1 MAAVA
6 STAQFARGAMG
17 SMSLIA
23 AYLKGLEDALSPAL
37 RGILW
42 RVLGLGLA
50 LSALIV
56 WGAYQGL
63 GFAPSTGWE
72 WLDETIRIAG
82 GVLTTIGLFF
92 LFPVMM
98 TTLQSIFLDEAA
110 AKVARRDYPA
120 DPSGREIGFVEG
132 LASGVKFLILAL
144 VLNLV
149 ALPLQIV
156 GLFLP
161 LLNLL
166 VFLALNGYLVGRE
179 YFEQVA
185 MRHATATEAARLRRS
200 RRLLVF
206 GAGLLGTAL
215 MVVPIVNL
223 IAPLVT
229 VAAMVHLERGVRL
242 GPARGN

>member
-1 MAAVA
+1 
-6 STAQFARGAMG
+6 
-17 SMSLIA
+17 MSLIA
-23 AYLKGLEDALSPAL
+23 AYLKGLEDALSPPL
-37 RGILW
+37 RAILW
-42 RVLGLGLA
+42 RVLGLGVV
-50 LSALIV
+50 LSILIV

-82 GVLTTIGLFF
+82 GILTTVGLFF
-92 LFPVMM
+92 LFPLIM
-98 TTLQSIFLDEAA
+98 TTLQSLFLDEAA
-110 AKVARRDYPA
+110 AKVATRDYPA
-120 DPSGREIGFVEG
+120 DAPGREIGFVEG
-132 LASGVKFLILAL
+132 GISGVRFLILAL

-156 GLFLP
+156 GLVVP

-166 VFLALNGYLVGRE
+166 VFLGLNGYLVGRE

-185 MRHATATEAARLRRS
+185 MRHASATVSARIRRDN
-200 RRLLVF
+200 RLLVF

>member
-1 MAAVA
+1 
-6 STAQFARGAMG
+6 
-17 SMSLIA
+17 MSLIG
-23 AYLKGLEDALSPAL
+23 AYLKGLEDALSPPL
-37 RGILW
+37 RAILW
-42 RVLGLGLA
+42 RVLAMGLV
-50 LSALIV
+50 LSGLIV

-72 WLDETIRIAG
+72 WLDETLRIIG
-82 GVLTTIGLFF
+82 SVLTTIGLFF
-92 LFPVMM
+92 LFPLIM

-110 AKVARRDYPA
+110 NKVAARDYPA
-120 DPSGREIGFVEG
+120 DPPGREIGFVEG
-132 LASGVKFLILAL
+132 TVSGIRFLILAL
-144 VLNLV
+144 ALNLL
-149 ALPLQIV
+149 ALPLQIA
-156 GLFLP
+156 GFFIP

-166 VFLALNGYLVGRE
+166 VFLGLNGYLVGRE

-185 MRHATATEAARLRRS
+185 MRHASAADAARLRRGH
-200 RRLLVF
+200 RMLAF

-242 GPARGN
+242 GAARGK